1 MNFDLSED
9 DTALQDSVSRWV
21 QQRYPFDARRKLV
34 ASDTGFSAAHW
45 REMTQMGWLALPF
58 AQAQGGLGGGPLSI
72 ALMMEELGKGLVLE
86 PVLPTLLLFGGA
98 LKRCPALADAWLPK
112 LIEGQL
118 QGALAITERDSRYE
132 LADVQCTLR
141 RVGDGYVLDGEK
153 VLVLNGA
160 TADQLVVV
168 ARSSGGRF
176 DAQGISLVLVEAT
189 APGVSRTPLRLM
201 DGQRVA
207 NIRFD
212 KVAVPSGR
220 LLCAEGSGH
229 ALLQQVV
236 QDATLALCAEGFGV
250 MQLLY
255 ATTLDYVKTRKQ
267 FGVTIGSFQVLQHR
281 LVDMFAALEQTRS
294 LLYRAVCSAQ
304 DQPDQAERDI
314 VALKAMVGKAGRLIG
329 GEAIQMHGGMGITD
343 ELLVGHG
350 MKRLM
355 VINTTF
361 GDADHQRQKFA
372 ALTTV

>member
-1 MNFDLSED
+1 MSFDLSED

-21 QQRYPFDARRKLV
+21 QERYSIDARRKLA
-34 ASDTGFSAAHW
+34 ASDTGWSAAHW
-45 REMTQMGWLALPF
+45 REMAQMGWLALPF
-58 AQAQGGLGGGPLSI
+58 AEAQGGLGGGPLSI
-72 ALMMEELGKGLVLE
+72 ALLMEELGKGLVLE

-98 LKRCPALADAWLPK
+98 LKRCPALADAWLPR

-118 QGALAITERDSRYE
+118 QGALAVAERDSRYE
-132 LADVQCTLR
+132 LADQQCTLR
-141 RVGDGYVLDGEK
+141 RAGEGYELSGAK
-153 VLVLNGA
+153 TLVLNGDA
-160 TADQLVVV
+160 AEQLLVV

-176 DAQGISLVLVEAT
+176 DIQGISLALVSAD
-189 APGVSRTPLRLM
+189 AAGVSRTPLRLM

-212 KVAVPSGR
+212 KVEVAANQ

-229 ALLQQVV
+229 ALLKQVV

-255 ATTLDYVKTRKQ
+255 ATTLEYVKTRKQ

-304 DQPDQAERDI
+304 DQPAEAERDI
-314 VALKAMVGKAGRLIG
+314 VALKAMVCKAGRLIG

-343 ELLVGHG
+343 ELVVGHG

-361 GDADHQRQKFA
+361 GDADHQRRAFA
-372 ALTTV
+372 ALATA

>member
-21 QQRYPFDARRKLV
+21 QQRYPFDARRKL
-34 ASDTGFSAAHW
+34 AGTDAGFSAAHW
-45 REMTQMGWLALPF
+45 QEMAQMGWLALPF
-58 AQAQGGLGGGPLSI
+58 AEAHGGLGGGPLSM
-72 ALMMEELGKGLVLE
+72 ALLMEELGKGLVLE
-86 PVLPTLLLFGGA
+86 PLLPTLLLFGGA
-98 LKRCPALADAWLPK
+98 LKRCPALADLWLPK

-118 QGALAITERDSRYE
+118 QGALAIGERHSRYA
-132 LADVQCTLR
+132 LADVQCTLQP
-141 RVGDGYVLDGEK
+141 VGDGYVLNGEK
-153 VLVLNGA
+153 ALVLNGA
-160 TADQLVVV
+160 AADQLVVV
-168 ARSSGGRF
+168 ARSSGERF
-176 DAQGISLVLVEAT
+176 DAQGISLALVSAGAT
-189 APGVSRTPLRLM
+189 GITRTPLRLM

-207 NIRFD
+207 HIHFD
-212 KVAVPSGR
+212 QVAVPASQ

-236 QDATLALCAEGFGV
+236 QEATLALCAEAFGV

-255 ATTLDYVKTRKQ
+255 ATTLNYVKTRKQ

-294 LLYRAVCSAQ
+294 LLYRAVCAMQ
-304 DQPDQAERDI
+304 ENAAGAERDI

-355 VINTTF
+355 VIDTTF
-361 GDADHQRQKFA
+361 GDADHQRRAFA
-372 ALTTV
+372 ALAAA